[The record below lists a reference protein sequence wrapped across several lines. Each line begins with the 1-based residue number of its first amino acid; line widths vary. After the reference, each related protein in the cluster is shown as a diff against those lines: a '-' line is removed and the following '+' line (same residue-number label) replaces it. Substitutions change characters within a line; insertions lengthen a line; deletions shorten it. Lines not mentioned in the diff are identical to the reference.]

1 MTQISAF
8 RLIFITPE
16 MAVMA
21 CFLMATVI
29 DGVARETPTLRVGA
43 NYAKFTR

>member
-1 MTQISAF
+1 MTQSLVF
-8 RLIFITPE
+8 RLIFNTPE
-16 MAVMA
+16 MPVQP

-43 NYAKFTR
+43 NYARFTR